1 MTNDGVQLAPKNH
14 SPFLVLLLVREHP
27 FDEAREVVDFFL
39 LARSTE
45 SFKENTRDPVNA
57 PQPGEGLCRHRDA
70 EIIRFRHFYITDPPG
85 SDHNTLGAMILL
97 CHGVGSRD

>member
-1 MTNDGVQLAPKNH
+1 MTAFSWRRKIIRHFSSCFWFASTRSMRRVKW
-14 SPFLVLLLVREHP
+14 SI
-27 FDEAREVVDFFL
+27 FL

-85 SDHNTLGAMILL
+85 SDHNTPGAIILL